1 MFEPRYVKIKRNVT
15 REELAIIENRIL
27 EKDMAAKRRAEKLAK
42 NIAVTFLIF
51 IVTISDLISAKQSV
65 RK

>member
-27 EKDMAAKRRAEKLAK
+27 ERDMAAKRRAEKLAK

-51 IVTISDLISAKQSV
+51 IVTISDLIFAKQSV